1 MDEDDFPP
9 PKRNQYNLNSKV
21 MLTAVVSL
29 SMVVVIVTVL
39 HLYARFVLRRQARR
53 RATMLQL
60 RLAVAQA
67 QAATE
72 PPTSGLNPAVI
83 ASLPIFAF
91 KQTGHSDDTSGGGT
105 TECAVCLSFLEDGE
119 MVRILPNC
127 KHTFH
132 VDCVDKWLT
141 SQSTCPI
148 CRTGAE
154 PFHLPFHLPQ
164 SCEAVRARALPTAP
178 PVLESGDSELTNAEG
193 TSHGGELETPSSA
206 KIVNSGGSSSSS
218 RLSSFRRMLSRD
230 SRDKSSRRI
239 QSCGQ
244 EDVQLDVESSQ
255 FR

>member
-1 MDEDDFPP
+1 MDDDDFPP

-91 KQTGHSDDTSGGGT
+91 KQTGHGDDKSGGGT

-154 PFHLPFHLPQ
+154 PCHLPQ

-178 PVLESGDSELTNAEG
+178 PVLERGNSELTIAEG
-193 TSHGGELETPSSA
+193 TSDGGALETPSSA

-230 SRDKSSRRI
+230 SRDKSSQRI

-244 EDVQLDVESSQ
+244 EDVQQDVESSH

>member
-1 MDEDDFPP
+1 MDRDDDDFPP
-9 PKRNQYNLNSKV
+9 SKRNQYNLNSKV

-29 SMVVVIVTVL
+29 SLVVVIVTVL
-39 HLYARFVLRRQARR
+39 HIYARFVLRRQARR
-53 RATMLQL
+53 RATMQQL
-60 RLAVAQA
+60 RLAVSLA

-91 KQTGHSDDTSGGGT
+91 KQTGHSDDTSGGGR

-141 SQSTCPI
+141 SQSTCPV
-148 CRTGAE
+148 CRTEAE
-154 PFHLPFHLPQ
+154 PRHLPQ
-164 SCEAVRARALPTAP
+164 SCEAVGARALPTAP
-178 PVLESGDSELTNAEG
+178 PVQEIGNSELTNAEG
-193 TSHGGELETPSSA
+193 TSDGGALETPSSA
-206 KIVNSGGSSSSS
+206 KIVNSGGPSS